1 MSDLNDFLK
10 LVAEAKV
17 NTPSSRVKKIEEQ
30 VKTNVKSD
38 LSSLFEQLASVKT
51 PQERLAAGEPVCISE
66 LPELQSEIAK
76 AIETGEV
83 SIQGELNEVTLPTP
97 IGKVPPEAQIPDL
110 DKYLKPKAETPK
122 EEPLTNEFRQVND
135 KIKFLERWVSQIQNT
150 GPGSGEVN
158 FRYLDDV
165 VRSTMNDGNDNWV
178 LKYNASTRKVQFTKD
193 IGPIDTITTETLQV
207 NTAQVEGTLTVNDDT
222 TINGNLTVNGDI
234 TYINTET
241 LDVTDKNITV
251 AKGAVD
257 AASAD
262 GAGIHVD
269 GSNANIKY
277 VESADSWEINK
288 SLIPSSD
295 GVFDVGSSVRKWK
308 EAHFNNG
315 FVESINFD
323 VTHVD
328 DDVHEP
334 GTLCWNADDMTLN
347 LHHPQ
352 GSRQQIGQEQYY
364 PPVRNLTGSDIAD
377 GTVVMFAGAEE
388 TNSSRLLISPMIA
401 NGTYPSLYTM
411 GVVTAPIANGEHG
424 FVTSFGYVNDIDTS
438 MWNKGDLLYADP
450 AVPGGMTNVKP
461 TSPNACVVI
470 AAVVHK
476 HATLGRI
483 MVRPTIEQRMM
494 YGRFSDTT
502 THIPAATNT
511 PYAITFDTS
520 EVQRGFHRDGNGLPT
535 SAITAEESGYYQ
547 CDATLSLTS
556 TNSTSKAFY
565 IWMRKNGVDIP
576 KSARRQS
583 VSGNGTYLDLN
594 YHFTVSLNKNDYIQL
609 MYAVDNTTIQID
621 APNPTSFCPAIPSAT
636 LLITQVAL

>member
-178 LKYNASTRKVQFTKD
+178 LEYDAASKKVQFTKD
-193 IGPIDTITTETLQV
+193 IGPIDTIRF
-207 NTAQVEGTLTVNDDT
+207 NTD
-222 TINGNLTVNGDI
+222 
-234 TYINTET
+234 
-241 LDVTDKNITV
+241 
-251 AKGAVD
+251 
-257 AASAD
+257 
-262 GAGIHVD
+262 
-269 GSNANIKY
+269 
-277 VESADSWEINK
+277 
-288 SLIPSSD
+288 
-295 GVFDVGSSVRKWK
+295 
-308 EAHFNNG
+308 
-315 FVESINFD
+315 
-323 VTHVD
+323 HVD
-328 DDVHEP
+328 DDIHEP
-334 GTLCWNADDMTLN
+334 GTLCWNAQDMTLN

-352 GSRQQIGQEQYY
+352 GSRQQIGMEQYY
-364 PPVRNLTGSDIAD
+364 PPVLNQTGSDIPD
-377 GTVVMFAGAEE
+377 GTVVMFAGAED
-388 TNSSRLLISPMIA
+388 TNDARLLIGPMVSD
-401 NGTYPSLYTM
+401 GTFPSLYTM
-411 GVVTAPIANGEHG
+411 GVVTGAIADGETG
-424 FVTSFGYVNDIDTS
+424 FVTTFGYVNDIDTS
-438 MWNKGDLLYADP
+438 MWNKGDILYADP

-461 TSPNACVVI
+461 TSPNNCVVI
-470 AAVVHK
+470 AAVVRK
-476 HATLGRI
+476 DATTGRI

-556 TNSTSKAFY
+556 KNSTSKAFY

-621 APNPTSFCPAIPSAT
+621 APNATSFCPAIPSAT